1 MNAMSRGATCHNLAW
16 FQSQTALTADAISV
30 AVALSAGALGTSA
43 AGTAVSLPAAMALGS
58 LVLLLLAV
66 RGAYRGQFGRELPD
80 EILGVLQATVEATAL
95 LVLLRVVAGADG
107 DAARETALLGGVLA
121 AALPFGRLALW
132 FARRPGNGRALSPTL
147 ILGAG
152 KVGHLTAE
160 RLRRMPE
167 LGLEPVGFLD
177 ADPLDLSHPPSAF
190 DRLGG
195 SGELDAIVGCEGIEH
210 RRRGSSGLPVLGSPE
225 DLDRIIDFHGIE
237 HVIVAFSQ
245 GQHES
250 MLSAIR
256 RCWAHGLAVSVVP
269 RFFEIEGERV
279 GVKHVGGLPL
289 ISLRSP
295 QTRGFGLSVKYAA
308 DRVLAAAGLGV
319 LLPLLGLIAAAV
331 AASSGRPILY
341 AQPRMGRDGRPFKLW
356 KFRTMA
362 PAPGGAG
369 EPRCTRVGSFLRR
382 RSLDELP
389 QLWNVLLGEMSLIG
403 PRPERVHYV
412 ANLEQSIHRYPDR
425 HRVKA
430 GMTGW
435 AQVHGLRGETSL
447 ADRVEWD
454 NYYIDNW
461 SLWLDAKILLRTVGS
476 VFTWTDSPAPSSEVA
491 LMARDEPV
499 IGADDRVGAD
509 DPAVAV

>member
-1 MNAMSRGATCHNLAW
+1 MSAMSAGAAGRNHGAL
-16 FQSQTALTADAISV
+16 QGQTALAADAVSV
-30 AVALSAGALGTSA
+30 AVAAGVLATSG
-43 AGTAVSLPAAMALGS
+43 AGIAMSLALGS
-58 LVLLLLAV
+58 LVLLLLGV
-66 RGAYRGQFGRELPD
+66 RGAYRNELGRELPD
-80 EILGVLQATVEATAL
+80 EILGVLRAAVEATAL

-107 DAARETALLGGVLA
+107 DAAREMALLGGFAA
-121 AALPFGRLALW
+121 AALPFGRLVLW
-132 FARRPGNGRALSPTL
+132 FARRSGTGRALSPTL

-177 ADPLDLSHPPSAF
+177 ADPLDLSHPSSAF
-190 DRLGG
+190 DRLRG
-195 SGELDAIVGCEGIEH
+195 SGELDAIVGSEGIEH
-210 RRRGSSGLPVLGSPE
+210 MRRGPSGLPVLGSPD
-225 DLDRIIDFHGIE
+225 DLDRVIDFYGIE

-250 MLSAIR
+250 MLCAIR
-256 RCWAHGLAVSVVP
+256 RCWAHGLSVSVVP

-295 QTRGFGLSVKYAA
+295 QTRGVGLSVKYAA
-308 DRVLAAAGLGV
+308 DRVLAAAGLV
-319 LLPLLGLIAAAV
+319 ILLPVLGLIAAV
-331 AASSGRPILY
+331 ITVFSGGPVLY
-341 AQPRMGRDGRPFKLW
+341 AQPRMGRDGRPFELW

-362 PAPGGAG
+362 PAPRGVG
-369 EPRCTRVGSFLRR
+369 EPRCTRVGHFLRR

-435 AQVHGLRGETSL
+435 AQVNGLRGETSL
-447 ADRVEWD
+447 ADRAEWD

-461 SLWLDAKILLRTVGS
+461 SLWLDLKILLRTVGS
-476 VFTWTDSPAPSSEVA
+476 VFNWTDLPDPSSDIAPVS
-491 LMARDEPV
+491 RDEPV
-499 IGADDRVGAD
+499 IGADDRLEAD